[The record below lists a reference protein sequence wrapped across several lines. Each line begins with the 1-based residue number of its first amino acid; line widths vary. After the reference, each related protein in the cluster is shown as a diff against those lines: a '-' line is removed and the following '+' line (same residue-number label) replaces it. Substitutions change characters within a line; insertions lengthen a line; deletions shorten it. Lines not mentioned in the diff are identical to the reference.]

1 MGNLLEV
8 RNLSFSYGENRVLK
22 EIDLSIPENE
32 LVSVLGIN
40 GAGKSTLLKCLNR
53 IITPQTA
60 EIKLKSKDVQELDLV
75 EISKLISYV
84 PQSVRSSFSMD
95 VFDVVLLGRR
105 PYINW
110 RIGERDREV
119 VSETL
124 RFLNLEDFAFRKFN
138 KLSGGE
144 RQRIIIA
151 KAIAQEPQ
159 LFLLDEP
166 TSDLDLKNQIQVMK
180 KLKSLVSDSE
190 SSKSALVAI
199 HDINIAARFSDR
211 IILLSD
217 GKIVADGTPL
227 EVLTSENIAK
237 VFGVTS
243 EISLPT
249 SVFEPL
255 RVFVKDEIKEPQ
267 NTITEDIKNTK
278 GETYEQ

>member
-1 MGNLLEV
+1 ML
-8 RNLSFSYGENRVLK
+8 
-22 EIDLSIPENE
+22 
-32 LVSVLGIN
+32 
-40 GAGKSTLLKCLNR
+40 
-53 IITPQTA
+53 
-60 EIKLKSKDVQELDLV
+60 
-75 EISKLISYV
+75 
-84 PQSVRSSFSMD
+84 
-95 VFDVVLLGRR
+95 
-105 PYINW
+105 
-110 RIGERDREV
+110 
-119 VSETL
+119 
-124 RFLNLEDFAFRKFN
+124 
-138 KLSGGE
+138 
-144 RQRIIIA
+144 
-151 KAIAQEPQ
+151 
-159 LFLLDEP
+159 LLDEP

-217 GKIVADGTPL
+217 GKIVADGTPI

-249 SVFEPL
+249 SVFEPV

>member
-8 RNLSFSYGENRVLK
+8 RNLSFSYGENRVLE

-217 GKIVADGTPL
+217 GKIVADGTPI

-249 SVFEPL
+249 SVFEPV

>member
-1 MGNLLEV
+1 MSNLLEV
-8 RNLSFSYGENRVLK
+8 RNLSFSYGENRVLE

-217 GKIVADGTPL
+217 GKIVADGTPI